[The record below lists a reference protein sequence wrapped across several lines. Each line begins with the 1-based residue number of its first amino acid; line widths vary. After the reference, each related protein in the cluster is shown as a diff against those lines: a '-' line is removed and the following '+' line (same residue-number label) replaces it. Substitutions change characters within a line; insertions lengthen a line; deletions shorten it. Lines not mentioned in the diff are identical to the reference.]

1 MAGVT
6 PNILIVEDVPSL
18 AESYAAYLTREGLSA
33 HIVHSG
39 AAAVAYLERQPVAVA
54 IVDVHLPDMSG
65 LEILA
70 SIRGLGAPTDVI
82 IITAEGS
89 IKLAVEAMRSG
100 AFDFIVKPFSR
111 DRLNVTVRNALEHR
125 RLSNRLADAVE
136 EIGEGPPGRFIG
148 RSTAMQAVYRIVRSA
163 APTNATVFITG
174 ESGVGKELCA
184 EALHKLSKRRDGPF
198 VPINCAAIPKELME
212 SEIFGHVKGSFTG
225 AAADRKG
232 AALQADGGT
241 LFLDEVAEMD
251 IALQAKLLRFLQ
263 EKTVQRLGEDRPRK
277 SDARIVCATNRDPLA
292 EVSAGRFRED
302 LFYRLHVVPLEMPP
316 LRERD
321 GDVLLIGRHV
331 LQEFSRED
339 GKHFKGF
346 SQAAEALLLAYSWPG
361 NVRQLQN
368 TIRSTVVLNDGELV
382 TAEMLPKGISAAP
395 ASFVTSAE
403 PPPPPSEVAPQ
414 RPAAATDIC
423 PLEEVIKHTIESA
436 IDTCGGSIPKAAAA
450 LQVSPSTIYR
460 RIEGWRTVEGQS

>member
-18 AESYAAYLTREGLSA
+18 ADSYAAYLTREGLSA

-125 RLSNRLADAVE
+125 RLSNRLAAAVE

-395 ASFVTSAE
+395 ASLVTSAE

-414 RPAAATDIC
+414 RPAAASDIC